1 MRFKSLEQLEKW
13 QAQAKAQPQTISK
26 VGQKAEITPIDPNIQ
41 RRILGVDTAL
51 RCTGWGM
58 IDVRGNAMKA
68 VDCGVIRTSP
78 KLRMSECLKNLAGGI
93 RELVLLYHPDIAV
106 LEGAFYFENVRTAMM
121 LGSARGAV
129 ISTLAENNVTMYE
142 YAPRRIKQAVCGNG
156 SASKRQV
163 AILVSQFLNIRT
175 DQFALDATDALS
187 MAICHALELTTVGGM
202 ALPNEL

>member
-26 VGQKAEITPIDPNIQ
+26 ASPKVEITPIDPNVQ

-58 IDVRGNAMKA
+58 IDIRGNSMKA
-68 VDCGVIRTSP
+68 VDCGVIRNSP

-93 RELVLLYHPDIAV
+93 RELVILYHPDIAV

-129 ISTLAENNVTMYE
+129 ISTLAENNVTMFT
-142 YAPRRIKQAVCGNG
+142 
-156 SASKRQV
+156 S
-163 AILVSQFLNIRT
+163 
-175 DQFALDATDALS
+175 LDTVKVLLDVLE
-187 MAICHALELTTVGGM
+187 ELTITVSTID
-202 ALPNEL
+202 A